1 MVLFETK
8 RMLVR
13 RFIQGDAAYFFLING
28 SEDVMRYIRPVKSR
42 EESNA
47 FLQENLHFYRDGSSL
62 GRYAVF
68 SKETTAFLG
77 TFSFLYLSGDADFHI
92 GYALVPEAWGKG
104 YATELVQY
112 GTQFFFQHMNKPAI
126 FAITESVNRVSQL
139 VLIKSGYLQKG
150 QVEESGKTLDLFFI
164 SREDAAQFHIQNK

>member
-1 MVLFETK
+1 MIA
-8 RMLVR
+8 
-13 RFIQGDAAYFFLING
+13 IQRTNA
-28 SEDVMRYIRPVKSR
+28 PVVSGIIGA
-42 EESNA
+42 EVIA
-47 FLQENLHFYRDGSSL
+47 
-62 GRYAVF
+62 
-68 SKETTAFLG
+68 
-77 TFSFLYLSGDADFHI
+77 SGDADFHI

-164 SREDAAQFHIQNK
+164 SREDAAQVHIQNK